1 MIQDATHPPHGLQTV
16 RPTEVVA
23 RRSQDRSADL
33 IDVRSPAEY
42 AEVHAEGAKLIPL
55 DVLHPK
61 AVMSDR
67 NGSAD
72 APLFVICKTGGRS
85 AKAVEKFHAAGFTN
99 VISIEGGTDAWVRA
113 GLPVVR
119 GGTMTISLERQ
130 VRIAAGLLV
139 LVGLALG
146 WTIHPALFALSA
158 FVGAGLVFAGVTDS
172 CGMGMLLAKMPWN
185 NRSGDC
191 QDGSG
196 GACSR

>member
-1 MIQDATHPPHGLQTV
+1 MPDPTQTV
-16 RPTEVVA
+16 PRPQTASPVEVFNRGSEGA
-23 RRSQDRSADL
+23 HPQL
-33 IDVRSPAEY
+33 IDVRTPVEY
-42 AEVHAEGAKLIPL
+42 AEVHAEGARLIPL
-55 DVLHPK
+55 HKLNPE
-61 AVMSDR
+61 AVISAR

-72 APLFVICKTGGRS
+72 EPLFVICRTGGRS

-99 VISIEGGTDAWVRA
+99 VISVEGGTDAWVRA

-130 VRIAAGLLV
+130 VRITAGLLV

-146 WTIHPALFALSA
+146 WAVHPALFGLSA
-158 FVGAGLVFAGVTDS
+158 FVGAGLVFAGITDW

-185 NRSGDC
+185 NRRGDC
-191 QDGSG
+191 RNGSG